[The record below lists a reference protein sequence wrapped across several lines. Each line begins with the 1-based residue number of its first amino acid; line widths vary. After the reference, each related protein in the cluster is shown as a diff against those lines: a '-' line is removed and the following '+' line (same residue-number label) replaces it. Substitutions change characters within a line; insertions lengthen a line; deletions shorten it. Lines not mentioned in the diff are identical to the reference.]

1 MKLTFLQQRSSG
13 VPPAKTII
21 PIVLVLGVLPLIPP
35 FNQPFIVTW
44 LVYGVWFAAAAV
56 AFDFSAG
63 YINVAN
69 LGYAAFVGSGGYAA
83 AIVSIRTGMSPWLA
97 MFVGMAMGALLGV
110 GCGAVTLRFRGI
122 YAALTSWFLSL
133 AIMGLAS
140 NLTDLTNGSMGL
152 STPTLFTGISNL
164 PYYYTALA
172 MLAVTFL
179 VLTTL
184 ARTRIGLASRAIG
197 QNLEAARASG
207 IRPARYRIA
216 NYAISCA
223 FAGWLGAFYAYY
235 YGVLTPS
242 VMSITI
248 TVQVLLAVMIGGLG
262 SLWGPVVGGIV
273 VAILSQSL
281 QSTLQDLPGMNNIL
295 FGLLLILITVVYP
308 GGLARAVHDLAAAR
322 RSRRERSSV
331 PRNTTPAPEA
341 ELATGAETR
350 PK

>member
-1 MKLTFLQQRSSG
+1 MKLAFLDQHSTG
-13 VPPAKTII
+13 APPRWALL
-21 PIVLVLGVLPLIPP
+21 PLVGILAVLPLIPP
-35 FNQPFIVTW
+35 FNQPYIVTW
-44 LVYGVWFAAAAV
+44 LVYCVWLAAAAV

-69 LGYAAFVGSGGYAA
+69 LGFAAFVGSGGYAA
-83 AIVSIRTGMSPWLA
+83 AIVSIRTGLSPWLA
-97 MFVGMAMGALLGV
+97 MFVGMAMGGLLGI
-110 GCGAVTLRFRGI
+110 GCGVVTLRFRGI

-133 AIMGLAS
+133 AIMGLAT
-140 NLTDLTNGSMGL
+140 NLTDLTGGSVGL
-152 STPTLFTGISNL
+152 STPTLFFGISNL

-172 MLAVTFL
+172 MLAVTFV

-207 IRPARYRIA
+207 IRPARYRVT

-235 YGVLTPS
+235 FGVLTPN

-248 TVQVLLAVMIGGLG
+248 TVQVLVAVMIGGLG

-281 QSTLQDLPGMNNIL
+281 QSTFQELPGMNNIL

-308 GGLARAVHDLAAAR
+308 GGLAKAVHDLVAAR
-322 RSRRERSSV
+322 RSRQADRATGAQE
-331 PRNTTPAPEA
+331 PEA
-341 ELATGAETR
+341 ELVAGGKA
-350 PK
+350 PSQ